1 MIKYIMCFV
10 FLFYSTTATALEI
23 ENVTIPETIGTDLQ
37 LNGAGIRSKF
47 FFNIYIAEL
56 YLEHPSANAKEIL
69 TTSGK
74 KRMTMHILYDTVG
87 KEKLTDG
94 WNEGFATNLSS
105 GQLHDL
111 QSQIQ
116 AFNTFFVDVHE
127 GDEIILDYTPENG
140 TTVTIAEDLKGTIK
154 GASFNQALLSIWI
167 GDAPVSDNLREDL
180 LGIH

>member
-1 MIKYIMCFV
+1 MIKYLMCFI
-10 FLFYSTTATALEI
+10 FLFYSTVATALEI
-23 ENVTIPETIGTDLQ
+23 ENIVIPETIGTDLQ

-56 YLEHPSANAKEIL
+56 YLEHPSTNAKEIL
-69 TTSGK
+69 ATSGR

-87 KEKLTDG
+87 KEKLIDG
-94 WNEGFATNLSS
+94 WNEGFAANLKPK
-105 GQLHDL
+105 QLQDL

-116 AFNTFFVDVHE
+116 DFNKLFIDVNE
-127 GDEIILDYTPENG
+127 GDEIILDYTPESG
-140 TTVTIAEDLKGTIK
+140 TTVTIADNLKGIIK

-167 GDAPVSDNLREDL
+167 GDDPVSDDLRDSL